1 MPRMK
6 KTTLSGGLQPIGSK
20 SGPSGSLRPIGRGG
34 KSASGR
40 GFRPPGG
47 GGGRMSSPTQRKRA
61 ATKGRTMGG
70 LR

>member
-6 KTTLSGGLQPIGSK
+6 KGGMTGGLTQ
-20 SGPSGSLRPIGRGG
+20 GPARRPGG

-47 GGGRMSSPTQRKRA
+47 GGGRMSSPVQRRR
-61 ATKGRTMGG
+61 ATKSRIGSMTQ
-70 LR
+70 LRPR